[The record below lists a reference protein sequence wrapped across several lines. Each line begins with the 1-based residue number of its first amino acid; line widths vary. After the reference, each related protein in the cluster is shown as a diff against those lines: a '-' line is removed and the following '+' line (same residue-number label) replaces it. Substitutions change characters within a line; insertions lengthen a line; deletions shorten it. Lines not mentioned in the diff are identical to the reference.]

1 MYGQGNF
8 TFRPAP
14 PAPLPPY
21 PQVSPAPGAP
31 FHQVPPGAPAPAP
44 PFIHQS
50 LPCPPPPQAPIG
62 PLPVAY
68 QHSSLAPQTTHLS
81 TSLPVNMSQ
90 HHINP
95 PQIIHGRTPIVPSFP
110 HVSSSYPPTMANQNV
125 HYAMQLMT
133 SSRVPPPPLASS
145 QGQVLYRPPQLP
157 SPGIQHLST
166 PPPPPPPNFS
176 PVTHSKLTF
185 FSQNPVGDA
194 HAPSPLLPP
203 PPPPPSS
210 PPPLPPSPPPP
221 SSPRANALP
230 IISEPLPKAS
240 PEKPLQCDV
249 VDGLL
254 ESACLTDDKSK
265 VEKKLSLVEEKASG
279 GFPSTPPRPAD
290 TETVKIIDVL
300 CQFIA
305 KVGPSFETE
314 AREKEANNPRFS
326 FLFGGEPGSAAAIG
340 HEYFQWMKKKYCI
353 RPLNEQVS
361 ASFGDN
367 SFNKGAI
374 LPADSDVDMEDDV
387 SQPEVDQ
394 TLGQLNRASAR
405 ESVTAS
411 SFVPIGD
418 ESNSAPECTREDL
431 KQEIAMPN
439 NASCSG
445 TSTLL
450 HCDQDEDNSPFI
462 EDLSPVRMAP
472 HTAECVRPVTGESN
486 IVLDVSPAEAVGK
499 MGEVQRFHIEDGSSF
514 RLIQSYASEESSE
527 EDERKHPADATLAMV
542 SSTVEMGISGSHQ
555 VLAKESVYCKNSSQ
569 KSSSSSGMHNSSPD
583 TRSAIIQGF
592 PDQDEKH
599 APERTGIANPPQQN
613 DNNARDSLGQKPESA
628 KLVKKDDFPLEVDE
642 FGRLVKKAESDT
654 ESDGKQYGKAR
665 GKRRSQK
672 RSRSPQENRWRQR
685 SCSPRR
691 GNKRRRSRRSRS
703 RSKSPSTR
711 QQKAQP
717 RECFNYIRGRCFRG
731 GSCRFSH
738 SGSVR
743 YRSRQQDF
751 GDRPQENGDH
761 NALNDGSY
769 SESSDQTKLHVT
781 ELDADKWNSAPGEE
795 AKDAESFREHSLAG
809 INSVKDEAMGAGLRK
824 TLVTVDEHRSTCVTE
839 QSSNEPR
846 ILQELQDRNAY
857 SIEEAKKIQP
867 MVQSS
872 QPQQFDCLPIQSP
885 PAGNDQSLHDETPE
899 PGSGDV
905 RASHHSQAISACDKT
920 KESQPAQS
928 YPNQSPVCQLHP
940 IQSQPPKDFTP
951 SRFLASSV
959 PLPSQQLLAAHVEL
973 PNLRHLNDPSA
984 PFSMHHP
991 ENLAPPAT
999 SSDSHYGSK
1008 DKFTSFRPPIPSDYH
1023 SQRGHVNSAWSNV
1036 APLPP
1041 PPPPPPSHMHGL
1053 PPRPSLPAGGYSSQ
1067 MQPYIFPPT
1076 NEFSTTSTV
1085 KSNSPGE
1092 VIHPQGTDHHQSFH
1106 SVARYLPPMDD
1117 ARERPSTVGL
1127 QQNQAPN
1134 REEQFSHRGAPEV
1147 SLDSQGDP
1155 HIGLQSFPP
1164 EDRGTF
1170 SGLGLTSSTSFPQV
1184 NIMQP
1189 QARTLFGDHGP
1200 PPVFSREEF
1209 VNPVRNLVYSHYQAE
1224 RNENHPSN
1232 ADFHSKLDPS
1242 FQRFPSVFH
1251 EKTLPPHLHDPLM
1264 PKISR
1269 STHYNP
1275 FASTFEQPHSSLKI
1289 GSSVSI
1295 QERDAAYKTRYDLS
1309 FSSGHFLAGELGSR
1323 ITATLGDS
1331 SIHTYRQETSVEM
1344 LSSVQ
1349 KQSVKDPAAGDPY
1362 DPLSD
1367 SIEPSSTMFRVSNHA
1382 QEQNSVINKLS
1393 SLPRVANMEEDG
1405 GQNARLAP
1413 MHKLDLDELGE
1424 VATEAEGGAV
1434 ENGSPQPGYDKDWS
1448 PGFPTGVQ
1456 NAAAGEIEIDQVRSP
1471 GTSKKSKDSR
1481 SMKLFKVTLA
1491 DFVKEVLKPSWRQG
1505 NMSKEAFKTIVKK
1518 TVDKVSGAMAGHQI
1532 PKSQAKIN
1540 HYIESSRKKLTKLV
1554 MGYVEK
1560 YVKA

>member
-1 MYGQGNF
+1 M
-8 TFRPAP
+8 
-14 PAPLPPY
+14 
-21 PQVSPAPGAP
+21 
-31 FHQVPPGAPAPAP
+31 
-44 PFIHQS
+44 
-50 LPCPPPPQAPIG
+50 
-62 PLPVAY
+62 
-68 QHSSLAPQTTHLS
+68 
-81 TSLPVNMSQ
+81 
-90 HHINP
+90 NP
-95 PQIIHGRTPIVPSFP
+95 PQIIHGHTPIVPPFP
-110 HVSSSYPPTMANQNV
+110 HVSSSYPPTMPNQNV
-125 HYAMQLMT
+125 HYAMQPMT

-145 QGQVLYRPPQLP
+145 QGQILYRPPQLP

-166 PPPPPPPNFS
+166 PPPPLPPNFG
-176 PVTHSKLTF
+176 PVTHSNLTF

-194 HAPSPLLPP
+194 HAPSSLLPP

-221 SSPRANALP
+221 SSPRANVLP
-230 IISEPLPKAS
+230 IVSEPLPKAS

-249 VDGLL
+249 GDGLL

-265 VEKKLSLVEEKASG
+265 VEKRLSLVGEEASG
-279 GFPSTPPRPAD
+279 SFPSTPPRPAD
-290 TETVKIIDVL
+290 AETVKIIDVL

-305 KVGPSFETE
+305 KVGPSFEIE

-340 HEYFQWMKKKYCI
+340 HEYFQWMKRKYCT
-353 RPLNEQVS
+353 RPSNEQVS
-361 ASFGDN
+361 ASFSDN

-374 LPADSDVDMEDDV
+374 LPADSDMDMEDDV

-394 TLGQLNRASAR
+394 KLGRLNKASAR
-405 ESVTAS
+405 ESVAAGS
-411 SFVPIGD
+411 VVPIGD
-418 ESNSAPECTREDL
+418 ESNSAPKCAREGL
-431 KQEIAMPN
+431 KQEIAIPN
-439 NASCSG
+439 NPSCSG
-445 TSTLL
+445 TSLVL
-450 HCDQDEDNSPFI
+450 QRDQDEDNSPFI

-472 HTAECVRPVTGESN
+472 YTAECGRLVTGESN
-486 IVLDVSPAEAVGK
+486 QVLDVSPAEAAGK

-514 RLIQSYASEESSE
+514 KLIQGYASEESSE
-527 EDERKHPADATLAMV
+527 EDERKHPADVTLARV
-542 SSTVEMGISGSHQ
+542 TSTNEVGISGSHQ
-555 VLAKESVYCKNSSQ
+555 VLAKESVYCKNSFQ
-569 KSSSSSGMHNSSPD
+569 QSSSSGSMHNSSPD
-583 TRSAIIQGF
+583 PRSAIIQGF
-592 PDQDEKH
+592 SGQDEKY
-599 APERTGIANPPQQN
+599 APERTGIVNPPQKN
-613 DNNARDSLGQKPESA
+613 DNNAGDSLGQKPESA
-628 KLVKKDDFPLEVDE
+628 KVVKKDDFPLEVDE
-642 FGRLVKKAESDT
+642 FGRLVRKAESDT
-654 ESDGKQYGKAR
+654 DSDGKQYGKVR
-665 GKRRSQK
+665 GKRRRQK
-672 RSRSPQENRWRQR
+672 RSRSPQENRRRQR

-711 QQKAQP
+711 QEKAQP

-743 YRSRQQDF
+743 DRSRQQEF
-751 GDRPQENGDH
+751 GDRPQETADH
-761 NALNDGSY
+761 NASNDGSY
-769 SESSDQTKLHVT
+769 SESSNQIKLPVRK
-781 ELDADKWNSAPGEE
+781 LDADKWISAPGEE
-795 AKDAESFREHSLAG
+795 AKDAESCQERSLAG
-809 INSVKDEAMGAGLRK
+809 IKSVRDEAMGDGLRQ
-824 TLVTVDEHRSTCVTE
+824 TLVTVDEPRSACVPE
-839 QSSNEPR
+839 QSSHEPCV
-846 ILQELQDRNAY
+846 LQELQERNAY

-867 MVQSS
+867 AVQSS
-872 QPQQFDCLPIQSP
+872 QPQQYDCLPIQSS
-885 PAGNDQSLHDETPE
+885 PAGNNRSLHDETPE
-899 PGSGDV
+899 PDSSDV
-905 RASHHSQAISACDKT
+905 RASHHSQAGSACGKT
-920 KESQPAQS
+920 IESQTAQS
-928 YPNQSPVCQLHP
+928 CPNQSSMDQLHP
-940 IQSQPPKDFTP
+940 IQPQPPQDLTP

-959 PLPSQQLLAAHVEL
+959 PLPSQQSLSAHVEL
-973 PNLRHLNDPSA
+973 PKLHHLNDPSA
-984 PFSMHHP
+984 PFSTHHS
-991 ENLAPPAT
+991 ENLMPPAT
-999 SSDSHYGSK
+999 SSDSHYVSN
-1008 DKFTSFRPPIPSDYH
+1008 DKFTSLRPPMPSDYH
-1023 SQRGHVNSAWSNV
+1023 SHRGPVNSAWSNV
-1036 APLPP
+1036 TPLPP
-1041 PPPPPPSHMHGL
+1041 PPPPPSHVHGL

-1067 MQPYIFPPT
+1067 MQPHIFPPA

-1106 SVARYLPPMDD
+1106 SAGSSHYLPPVDD
-1117 ARERPSTVGL
+1117 AWGRPSTVGL
-1127 QQNQAPN
+1127 QQNQPPN
-1134 REEQFSHRGAPEV
+1134 REEQFSHSGAPEV
-1147 SLDSQGDP
+1147 SLDAQGDP
-1155 HIGLQSFPP
+1155 RIGLQSFPP

-1170 SGLGLTSSTSFPQV
+1170 SGLGLTSSTSFPPV
-1184 NIMQP
+1184 NIIQP
-1189 QARTLFGDHGP
+1189 QPRIFFGDHG

-1209 VNPVRNLVYSHYQAE
+1209 LNPVRSSLYSHYPAE
-1224 RNENHPSN
+1224 HNENHPSN
-1232 ADFHSKLDPS
+1232 ADFHPKLDPS

-1251 EKTLPPHLHDPLM
+1251 EKILPPHLHDPLM

-1275 FASTFEQPHSSLKI
+1275 FASTFDQPHTSLKI
-1289 GSSVSI
+1289 GSSVSM

-1323 ITATLGDS
+1323 MTATLGDS
-1331 SIHTYRQETSVEM
+1331 SIHTYKQETSVEL

-1382 QEQNSVINKLS
+1382 HEQNSVIDNLS

-1405 GQNARLAP
+1405 RQNAGLAP
-1413 MHKLDLDELGE
+1413 MHKLDVDELGE

-1434 ENGSPQPGYDKDWS
+1434 ENGSPQPGYDRDWS
-1448 PGFPTGVQ
+1448 SGFPTGAQ
-1456 NAAAGEIEIDQVRSP
+1456 NAAAGEIEIDQIQSP